1 MSPLQHILYIYL
13 NLFQNWRFWTTHIT
27 QLFLFEIHCSWVGMH
42 FEGNARIAL
51 WCSLLYSCFCLCLCR
66 STVAVLLDSHA
77 HSKSP
82 SITKALIPQLWSMI
96 HWQSSTQHLPY
107 SLFEIH
113 SFRATSVWCILRKTW
128 RLNVPLLCI
137 CMRPVWVWLGFHEES
152 RVLCLFVGCANVGPV
167 WNWLHLI
174 FRLARCGSV
183 LWGMCVWML
192 RCFLRDRE
200 FITRNYT
207 DLKALNPTLP
217 ILIRECSG
225 VQPRL
230 WARYGEYFSTLSIN
244 HHVINLLSYKHHDP
258 K

>member
-82 SITKALIPQLWSMI
+82 SITKALIPQLWTMI
-96 HWQSSTQHLPY
+96 HGQSSTQHLPY

-113 SFRATSVWCILRKTW
+113 SFRATSVWCILWKKHEDLMYPCGVFAW
-128 RLNVPLLCI
+128 GQYGFDLVFMKN
-137 CMRPVWVWLGFHEES
+137 LGFF
-152 RVLCLFVGCANVGPV
+152 VCLWDVQMLVRFGIDFTWFLDLQDVD
-167 WNWLHLI
+167 L
-174 FRLARCGSV
+174 FCGECVSECWDV
-183 LWGMCVWML
+183 SWGTGNSSPAT
-192 RCFLRDRE
+192 
-200 FITRNYT
+200 TRIWRPSIP
-207 DLKALNPTLP
+207 LSPFWSGSAVV
-217 ILIRECSG
+217 CSLVFG
-225 VQPRL
+225 HVMV
-230 WARYGEYFSTLSIN
+230 STLV
-244 HHVINLLSYKHHDP
+244 HYL
-258 K
+258 

>member
-42 FEGNARIAL
+42 FEGNAWIAL
-51 WCSLLYSCFCLCLCR
+51 WCSLLCSCFCLCR
-66 STVAVLLDSHA
+66 STVAVLHDSHA
-77 HSKSP
+77 QSKAP
-82 SITKALIPQLWSMI
+82 STTKASIPQLWIWFIGNLPLNTYHTACLKYTVSE
-96 HWQSSTQHLPY
+96 HL
-107 SLFEIH
+107 LFDV
-113 SFRATSVWCILRKTW
+113 FCKKTW
-128 RLNVPLLCI
+128 GLNVPLLCI

-152 RVLCLFVGCANVGPV
+152 RVLCLFMGCANVGLV
-167 WNWLHLI
+167 SNWLHLI

-200 FITRNYT
+200 FITRNYM

-244 HHVINLLSYKHHDP
+244 HPVINLLSYE
-258 K
+258 